1 MLYDYGYSNYSGN
14 PGYRWWHRGY
24 SDRWHYSSHRRHS
37 GNSGCLVQDI
47 RSNFQKA
54 PQGVLFALKK
64 KLYNKEM
71 LEEQSKNNRIIE
83 IKNQTRE
90 RTTNLILAGFGFVA
104 GLAWNEAIKSLIDT
118 LFVIEKNSLLAK
130 FIYAIVVTIL
140 VVIVSYF
147 FSKLNTPKK

>member
-1 MLYDYGYSNYSGN
+1 MATQQRL
-14 PGYRWWHRGY
+14 R
-24 SDRWHYSSHRRHS
+24 SSTRLLRLPTPLQLPS
-37 GNSGCLVQDI
+37 SKGLW
-47 RSNFQKA
+47 SNFQKA

-64 KLYNKEM
+64 KWYHGEV
-71 LEEQSKNNRIIE
+71 EEKQSKSSRIIE
-83 IKNQTRE
+83 IETQARE

-118 LFVIEKNSLLAK
+118 LFVIEKDSLLAK

>member
-1 MLYDYGYSNYSGN
+1 M
-14 PGYRWWHRGY
+14 
-24 SDRWHYSSHRRHS
+24 
-37 GNSGCLVQDI
+37 
-47 RSNFQKA
+47 
-54 PQGVLFALKK
+54 LFALKK
-64 KLYNKEM
+64 KWYHGEV
-71 LEEQSKNNRIIE
+71 EEKQSKSSRIIE
-83 IKNQTRE
+83 IETQARE

-118 LFVIEKNSLLAK
+118 LFVIEKDSLLAK